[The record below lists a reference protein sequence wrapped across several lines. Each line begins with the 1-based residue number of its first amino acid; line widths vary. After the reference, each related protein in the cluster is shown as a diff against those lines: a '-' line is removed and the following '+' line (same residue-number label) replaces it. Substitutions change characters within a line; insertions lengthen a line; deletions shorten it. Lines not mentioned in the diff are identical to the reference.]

1 MIIERFACLLCKGTE
16 LKPFASIDSRDIVE
30 CCDCG
35 FRFTGKFDTDV
46 IARHYQENYYPSPDD
61 SRMDEW
67 ISKNIKVWQSLC
79 SDIADITLVPASL
92 LDIGAGTGGFL
103 MECRK
108 RFPKAT
114 FSAIESSENA
124 RGFVKNKIP
133 SVTFIDDP
141 PATGSFDVISCL
153 QTLEHLHDPE
163 VLCSKIFNALN
174 KGGIFILTVP
184 NTACLSHLWKNKGST
199 LCYGNP
205 THLQF
210 FNAAS
215 VEMLLRNSGF
225 KNIKRIVKMHK
236 DDSTLGFSIIRY
248 LARFAGVSSEL
259 RYIAVKD

>member
-1 MIIERFACLLCKGTE
+1 MIVERFACLLCKGTE

-35 FRFTGKFDTDV
+35 FRFAGKFDTD
-46 IARHYQENYYPSPDD
+46 ALTRHYQENYYSSPDD

-67 ISKNIKVWQSLC
+67 ISKNIKVWQSLT
-79 SDIADITLVPASL
+79 SDIAGITPGPASM

-108 RFPKAT
+108 RFPEANLY
-114 FSAIESSENA
+114 AIESSENA
-124 RGFVKNKIP
+124 KNFVKNKIP
-133 SVTFIDDP
+133 SVTFIDEP
-141 PATGSFDVISCL
+141 PEAGSFDVISCL

-163 VLCSKIFNALN
+163 VLCGKIFNALN
-174 KGGIFILTVP
+174 KRGTFILTVP
-184 NTACLSHLWKNKGST
+184 NTACISHLWKNKEST

-215 VEMLLRNSGF
+215 LEAMLRNSGF
-225 KNIKRIVKMHK
+225 KNIKRLVKMHK
-236 DDSTLGFSIIRY
+236 DDSTPLFSIIRY